1 MSGLSSTGFLSPRG
15 YFACTL
21 QGIARNGGVSR
32 RVGRIVR
39 DRNGAGSAYV
49 SYASDV
55 WLAVSPDG
63 RPAGTMLLTDH
74 VDVPA
79 RQAGASHASRPMP
92 PPRARRVTRTFGGA
106 AAREQEKAHVFDD
119 RSRRR
124 EHANREPAGPGS
136 RRAGRPRNV
145 RV

>member
-1 MSGLSSTGFLSPRG
+1 MSGLSSTGFLSRRG
-15 YFACTL
+15 YLACTL

-39 DRNGAGSAYV
+39 DRNGAGNAYV

-79 RQAGASHASRPMP
+79 
-92 PPRARRVTRTFGGA
+92 ARRGITCLT
-106 AAREQEKAHVFDD
+106 AHAPATCSPSDADVRR
-119 RSRRR
+119 RSR
-124 EHANREPAGPGS
+124 AGTGE
-136 RRAGRPRNV
+136 GTCL
-145 RV
+145 